1 MSDDLDDLLKEPG
14 ATPSRLRVLL
24 EFDRWLRDLG
34 FKEFTEESGGI
45 SELRRILK
53 GREIDE

>member
-1 MSDDLDDLLKEPG
+1 MSDELADFFKEPG

-34 FKEFTEESGGI
+34 FKN
-45 SELRRILK
+45 K
-53 GREIDE
+53 EIKEHEDDNA